1 MGCWDPTSK
10 APKLQSFWPLIRTG
24 PEVYRRRL
32 LVGHPLLQA
41 TYCERHGRAHHS
53 GIRNSPVAYH
63 HRASSR
69 KNVPTNNT
77 THVTRRMIHGLIL
90 SQRVRTQITIRSFS
104 PLSANA
110 STNTSGMWLTNV
122 HVEWAATDQYSR
134 TDYERECRAER
145 DGAEDAETSESH
157 EGAKACPSA
166 QGSDGDEC
174 PRDVEAGQPKG
185 ESGEQ
190 EFDHPAMV
198 PSL

>member
-1 MGCWDPTSK
+1 
-10 APKLQSFWPLIRTG
+10 
-24 PEVYRRRL
+24 
-32 LVGHPLLQA
+32 
-41 TYCERHGRAHHS
+41 
-53 GIRNSPVAYH
+53 
-63 HRASSR
+63 
-69 KNVPTNNT
+69 
-77 THVTRRMIHGLIL
+77 MIHGLIL

-122 HVEWAATDQYSR
+122 HVEWAATTDQYSR

-145 DGAEDAETSESH
+145 EGADTSESH
-157 EGAKACPSA
+157 EGAKACPST
-166 QGSDGDEC
+166 QGSDDDEC